1 MAKKQVRKSHE
12 EYLDDL
18 GEALVDRGEFEAKLA
33 QLYQD
38 KIDWRK
44 AARHAKWFSEDRYD
58 KWSNYYA
65 VKADICHLK
74 KVIASNNRK
83 IEVLEDRVASFGIPA
98 PVEPEPADGQ
108 AQPAEAE
115 VAPNNDKEPK
125 ITYFTEADFEDA
137 D

>member
-44 AARHAKWFSEDRYD
+44 AARRAKWFSEDRYD

-65 VKADICHLK
+65 VKADI
-74 KVIASNNRK
+74 
-83 IEVLEDRVASFGIPA
+83 GIPA